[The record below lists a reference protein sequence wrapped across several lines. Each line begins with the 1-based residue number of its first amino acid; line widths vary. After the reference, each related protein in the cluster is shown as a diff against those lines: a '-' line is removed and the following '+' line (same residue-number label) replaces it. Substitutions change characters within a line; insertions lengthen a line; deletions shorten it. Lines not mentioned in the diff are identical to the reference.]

1 MMLEREAKALLLC
14 NPNRNNLIVEDTI
27 PSLGTRTKALFQ
39 TERAE
44 QYAPVRVVFHFFL
57 AHGVLIGEPKQKL

>member
-44 QYAPVRVVFHFFL
+44 QYGPVRVVFHFL
-57 AHGVLIGEPKQKL
+57 AHGVLIGEPKHKL